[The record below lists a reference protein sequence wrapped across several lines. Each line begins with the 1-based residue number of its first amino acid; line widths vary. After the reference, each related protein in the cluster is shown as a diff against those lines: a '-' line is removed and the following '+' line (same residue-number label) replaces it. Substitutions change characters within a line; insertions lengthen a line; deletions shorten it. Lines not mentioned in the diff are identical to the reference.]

1 MTLCIHISG
10 GVAHVNRLHS
20 SLIFSLLWTKFANSY
35 KITESP
41 WAYWSWAS
49 TKTNKQNHIFKNWKS
64 EKKETKNLLRKMQQ
78 SYQLY
83 IQSRHTH
90 LHRSLC
96 NLQPTIPNALPLT
109 AKTFK
114 LIYRHDDKTAQR
126 KQQTL
131 IPHSFF
137 FVYITTESASTVLY
151 TFHSIKFYR
160 LVFLCHFLFTY
171 VIAGTM
177 MLYFLTC

>member
-1 MTLCIHISG
+1 MPIRTRSRRVLERIG
-10 GVAHVNRLHS
+10 AGLRLKQ
-20 SLIFSLLWTKFANSY
+20 TN
-35 KITESP
+35 KITS
-41 WAYWSWAS
+41 S
-49 TKTNKQNHIFKNWKS
+49 KTGKVK
-64 EKKETKNLLRKMQQ
+64 KKETKNLLRKMQQ

-114 LIYRHDDKTAQR
+114 LIYRHDDKTTQR